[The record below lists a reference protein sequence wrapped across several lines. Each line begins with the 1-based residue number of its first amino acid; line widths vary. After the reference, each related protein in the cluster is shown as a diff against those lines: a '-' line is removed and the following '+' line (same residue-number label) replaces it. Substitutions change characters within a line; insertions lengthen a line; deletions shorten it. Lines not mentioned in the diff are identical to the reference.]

1 MRAIKLD
8 DARRAEILADLDGWQ
23 LQPGRDAIGK
33 AFRFA
38 DFNTAFGWMTRVA
51 LMAEKLDHHPEWR
64 HPREVLDVADAP
76 GPHLDDE
83 VPGVGGD
90 PTHRERHSDL
100 GVVGPDRGD
109 RGPGRGEH
117 GAEQVLGARLARRAG
132 DADDLQVGTAPHD
145 LPGQGGEGV
154 LGVVDDHARDAVHR
168 PRGEH
173 GDGSPGHGIRHEV
186 VAVGLLADPGAVQPA
201 GPGRTRVGADRVE
214 LGIGALVGNTDRG
227 AGF

>member
-1 MRAIKLD
+1 M
-8 DARRAEILADLDGWQ
+8 
-23 LQPGRDAIGK
+23 
-33 AFRFA
+33 
-38 DFNTAFGWMTRVA
+38 
-51 LMAEKLDHHPEWR
+51 
-64 HPREVLDVADAP
+64 ADAP

-186 VAVGLLADPGAVQPA
+186 VAVGLLADPGDVQPA
-201 GPGRTRVGADRVE
+201 GPGLTRVGDDGAVDDERVRVDAGRRDDGPTDGLRD
-214 LGIGALVGNTDRG
+214 LGHGERDHSGVPDAARCRAWASSARSSKGCTTPAISWPLS
-227 AGF
+227 